1 MVFTEI
7 RRHTKNPHTKIDC
20 VAGPIIQIDLKRDG
34 KRRKREEGKREKKRR
49 KKEEDKP
56 SSVLILP
63 SWRASIFASSAA
75 WTNTGWESSNSI
87 GHGSEHMCIFSMVQ

>member
-7 RRHTKNPHTKIDC
+7 RRHTKNPHTKINC
-20 VAGPIIQIDLKRDG
+20 VAGPIIQIDLK
-34 KRRKREEGKREKKRR
+34 KRREKGEKERRGKEKK
-49 KKEEDKP
+49 KK
-56 SSVLILP
+56 SVLILP